1 VRYEALLGIWEYGL
15 ILLDKVTE
23 EERRDSEI
31 FYLNWISRNTKPSD
45 RISLHP
51 RWEKLVDCG

>member
-1 VRYEALLGIWEYGL
+1 MLP
-15 ILLDKVTE
+15 DKVTE

-31 FYLNWISRNTKPSD
+31 FYLNWIARNTKPED